1 MIRTRLSGCEPDDSR
16 PLTVLWLTFA
26 ATAVALSGLF
36 AVLIALARVPAIGR
50 LFPGAEFYKV
60 ALTLHVNLSQGVWF
74 MAFAAVLWAFHQA
87 REHPALDRPL
97 LALAALGALGI
108 TLSIA
113 VGTPQPLMS
122 NYLPVID
129 SPTFLS
135 GLSIF
140 GVTVVATAFLALF
153 RLPFGRLSTHRDVR
167 IFGLWLGAAGFVACA
182 VILAIAANRISSDHQ
197 GHAYY
202 ELLFW
207 GAGHAW
213 QFVLVILMMVCWL
226 DLARAG
232 SSRVPPRRLALV
244 FALGAMPLALALL
257 LAVRYAPDSDAYING
272 YTRLM
277 QWTSWPAP
285 LLLLGLLAR
294 HSSTGQRPQPG
305 FRLSIG
311 LLGVGIVLGI
321 LINGQT
327 TLVTAHYHGTIGSVT
342 LAFMAMALTM
352 LPRLGAASP
361 AARWVRLQLGC
372 YGYGILMMML
382 GLAGAGLMGAPRKTP
397 GELGLFWN
405 IETVSRILLGVGGL
419 LATIGIVLF
428 SYLILSRL
436 WPHAHLRRIQD
447 PVTR

>member
-1 MIRTRLSGCEPDDSR
+1 MTAKRHASPIEEAR
-16 PLTVLWLTFA
+16 PISVLWLAFA

-36 AVLIALARVPAIGR
+36 AVLIALARVPALGQ
-50 LFPGAEFYKV
+50 LFPGVEFYKV

-74 MAFAAVLWAFHQA
+74 MAFAAVLWTYHQV
-87 REHPALDRPL
+87 RERPSLDRPIL
-97 LALAALGALGI
+97 GLAALGAMGI

-113 VGTPQPLMS
+113 VGMPQPLMS

-135 GLSIF
+135 GLSVF
-140 GVTVVATAFLALF
+140 GAAIVAAAALALF
-153 RLPFGRLSTHRDVR
+153 RLPFGRIDSHRGVR
-167 IFGLWLGAAGFVACA
+167 HFGLWLAAAGFIACA
-182 VILAIAANRISSDHQ
+182 LILVITAARIPAEHT
-197 GHAYY
+197 GHAYF

-213 QFVLVILMMVCWL
+213 QFVLIILMMVCWL
-226 DLARAG
+226 DLAKTRALLAA
-232 SSRVPPRRLALV
+232 PRH
-244 FALGAMPLALALL
+244 LALAFGIAATPLCIAVA
-257 LAVRYAPDSDAYING
+257 LAVTLDPSGEAYLFD

-277 QWTSWPAP
+277 QWASWPAP
-285 LLLLGLLAR
+285 LVLLGLM
-294 HSSTGQRPQPG
+294 SRPRMKSRPSPG

-311 LLGVGIVLGI
+311 LLTVGIVLGL

-342 LAFMAMALTM
+342 LAFMAMSQAL
-352 LPRLGAASP
+352 LPRLGALAP
-361 AARWVRLQLGC
+361 PPRWVRAQLGC
-372 YGYGILMMML
+372 YGYGILLMML

-405 IETVSRILLGVGGL
+405 IETVSRMLLGFGGL
-419 LATIGIVLF
+419 LATVGIVLF

-436 WPHAHLRRIQD
+436 WPHAQFRRLED